1 MSAPTKTHVALLG
14 LGLMGTGM
22 ARRLLAAGFRLTVY
36 NRTVAKAA
44 PLVAAGAKLA
54 ASPRAAAH
62 GAHVIISMVSD
73 VPASRSLWLGET
85 GALAAAAPGAVL
97 VECSTVTVAWAL
109 ELAEAARARGL
120 ELLDAPVTGSRNQA
134 AAGELNFLVGGTEA
148 TLEKIRPVLA
158 AMSKSIVRLG
168 PVSSGTMFKLVN
180 NFMNGVQIAAL
191 AEALAMIERNGL
203 DRAKAVE
210 LLVNGSAGSPM
221 VKALAA
227 RMVDSDYQPNFP
239 LRLMAKDLTYAW
251 GEGNRNAL
259 DLTTAAAAL
268 EVFQRAI
275 DAGYGEKDIA
285 AVIEPLRSI

>member
-62 GAHVIISMVSD
+62 GAHVLISMVSD

-109 ELAEAARARGL
+109 ELAGAARARGL